1 MSNFI
6 QDLRNNL
13 DHLDYFKGG
22 VKSQREHLN
31 KLIAD
36 MNVIFRAAQQNED
49 EGDVVSSITA
59 THLLYLNENGT
70 LVLYNVAMEPAVIA

>member
-49 EGDVVSSITA
+49 EDGGA
-59 THLLYLNENGT
+59 TSLPHFLVYANENGT
-70 LVLYNVAMEPAVIA
+70 LVLYDVYGQPATV